1 MRFLESFVIMKYFKE
16 QEFIKS
22 TTAKKNKIDNTP
34 SSEIL
39 SHIRELMEFL
49 DPIREKWGRPI
60 YITSGYRCEALNTL
74 VKGVKTSNHLTGYAA
89 DMKTENVSKFY
100 YWLVRYVLDNHI
112 KFDELFLETKGAS
125 QWVHFA
131 LKNKFGKQRLKTG
144 LLFP

>member
-1 MRFLESFVIMKYFKE
+1 MKYFKE

-22 TTAKKNKIDNTP
+22 TTARRNKIDNTP

-39 SHIRELMEFL
+39 AHIRELIEFL
-49 DPIREKWGRPI
+49 DPIREKWGKPI
-60 YITSGYRCEALNTL
+60 YITSGYRCEALNSL
-74 VKGVKTSNHLTGYAA
+74 VKGAKYSNHLTGYAA

-100 YWLVRYVLDNHI
+100 YWLLKYLQDNKI
-112 KFDELFLETKGAS
+112 NWDELFLETKGSS

-131 LKNKFGKQRLKTG
+131 LKNRFGLQRKKYG

>member
-1 MRFLESFVIMKYFKE
+1 MKDIMLTKNISLNEAIFS
-16 QEFIKS
+16 Q
-22 TTAKKNKIDNTP
+22 TAVRNKIDNTP

-39 SHIRELMEFL
+39 SHIRELIGFL
-49 DPIREKWGRPI
+49 DPIREKWGKPI

-100 YWLVRYVLDNHI
+100 YWLVRYMLDNHI